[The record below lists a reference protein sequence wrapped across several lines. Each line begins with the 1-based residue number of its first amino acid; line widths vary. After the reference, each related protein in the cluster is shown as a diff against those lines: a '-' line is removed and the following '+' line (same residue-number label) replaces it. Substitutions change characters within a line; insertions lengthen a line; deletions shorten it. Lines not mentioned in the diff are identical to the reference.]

1 MKIKPKYTI
10 PIIWTILIICFLMSI
25 SCTNKEKYPN
35 FLDWVKS
42 KDELIYKKTKFS
54 DITFEN
60 FSISDNLEKLNL
72 AKEWR
77 DLLGGDKNVFL
88 RDFLQNFRLA

>member
-35 FLDWVKS
+35 KIDTIAKALS
-42 KDELIYKKTKFS
+42 KIQK
-54 DITFEN
+54 
-60 FSISDNLEKLNL
+60 
-72 AKEWR
+72 
-77 DLLGGDKNVFL
+77 
-88 RDFLQNFRLA
+88 